1 MLDIDINLNLFK
13 VFYKVAQYKSY
24 SDASNKMMLSK
35 SAISNY
41 IRKLEEQLNTK
52 LFYRENNGVKLTKE
66 GEELFKYVEK
76 SIEMLETG
84 EKLLLQKNNLE
95 TGEISVATLSHIAEF
110 YLMPRIE
117 KIKKEHKCLNI
128 KLITAPTGEELLRLL
143 ENHKVDFIL
152 DSTKLDINNNQIMN
166 KKIKDIE
173 NIFISKEPIEIKKL
187 EDLEKYNFILGLEY
201 TSTSKRLV
209 RKLMENGIHIHSTLE
224 IDITELKISAVKR
237 GLGIGYVMKDSVQ
250 KELDNKELFEVKV
263 PMELP
268 KSILR
273 LSYLN
278 GQLGKLDKK
287 FIKEYLY

>member
-1 MLDIDINLNLFK
+1 MLDINMNLYK

-24 SDASNKMMLSK
+24 SDASDKMMISK

-41 IRKLEEQLNTK
+41 IKKLEEQLNTK
-52 LFYRENNGVKLTKE
+52 LFYRENSGVRLTKE

-76 SIEMLETG
+76 SMELIENG
-84 EKLLLQKNNLE
+84 EKNLLQKSNLE
-95 TGEISVATLSHIAEF
+95 TGEISVAALSHIAEF

-117 KIKKEHKCLNI
+117 KIKKEHKALNI
-128 KLITAPTGEELLRLL
+128 KLVTASTGEELLRLL

-152 DSTKLDINNNQIMN
+152 DSTKLDINNSQIVN
-166 KKIKDIE
+166 EKVKDIE
-173 NIFISKEPIEIKKL
+173 NIFISKDPIQIKKL
-187 EDLEKYNFILGLEY
+187 KDLEKYDFILGLEY

-209 RKLMENGIHIHSTLE
+209 RKLKENGVHINSTLE

-237 GLGIGYVMKDSVQ
+237 NLGIGYVMKDSVQ
-250 KELDNKELFEVKV
+250 KELNNKELYEVKV

-268 KSILR
+268 KSELR
-273 LSYLN
+273 LRYLN

-287 FIKEYLY
+287 FIKDYLLV

>member
-1 MLDIDINLNLFK
+1 MLDINMNLYK

-41 IRKLEEQLNTK
+41 IKKLEEQLNTK
-52 LFYRENNGVKLTKE
+52 LFYRENSGVKLTKD
-66 GEELFKYVEK
+66 GEALFKYVEK
-76 SIEMLETG
+76 SMELIENG
-84 EKLLLQKNNLE
+84 EKLLLQKSNLE
-95 TGEISVATLSHIAEF
+95 TGKISVAALSHIAEF

-117 KIKKEHKCLNI
+117 KIKKEHKGLNI
-128 KLITAPTGEELLRLL
+128 KLITASTGEELLRLL

-152 DSTKLDINNNQIMN
+152 DTTKLDVNNNQIIN
-166 KKIKDIE
+166 EKIKDIE
-173 NIFISKEPIEIKKL
+173 NIFIAKEAIKIKGL
-187 EDLEKYNFILGLEY
+187 KDLENYDFILGLEY

-209 RKLMENGIHIHSTLE
+209 RKLRENGVHIHSTLE

-250 KELDNKELFEVKV
+250 KELNNKELYEVKV

-268 KSILR
+268 KSTLR

-287 FIKEYLY
+287 FIKDYLLV

>member
-1 MLDIDINLNLFK
+1 MLDINMNLYK

-24 SDASNKMMLSK
+24 SDASDKMMISK

-41 IRKLEEQLNTK
+41 IKKLEEQLNTK

-66 GEELFKYVEK
+66 GEELYKYVEK
-76 SIEMLETG
+76 SMEMIEAG
-84 EKLLLQKNNLE
+84 EKTLLQKNNLE
-95 TGEISVATLSHIAEF
+95 TGEISVAALSHIAEF

-117 KIKKEHKCLNI
+117 KIKKKHKGLNI
-128 KLITAPTGEELLRLL
+128 KLITASTGEELLRLL

-152 DSTKLDINNNQIMN
+152 DSTKLDINNSQIVN
-166 KKIKDIE
+166 EKVKDIE
-173 NIFISKEPIEIKKL
+173 NIFISKDPIQIKKL
-187 EDLEKYNFILGLEY
+187 KDLEKYDFILGLEY

-209 RKLMENGIHIHSTLE
+209 RKLKENGVHINSTLE

-237 GLGIGYVMKDSVQ
+237 NLGIGYVMKDSVQ
-250 KELDNKELFEVKV
+250 KELNNKELYEVKV

-268 KSILR
+268 KSELR
-273 LSYLN
+273 LRYLN

-287 FIKEYLY
+287 FIKDYLLV

>member
-1 MLDIDINLNLFK
+1 MLDINMNLYK

-24 SDASNKMMLSK
+24 SDASDKMSLSK
-35 SAISNY
+35 SAISTY
-41 IRKLEEQLNTK
+41 IKKLEEQLNIK
-52 LFYRENNGVKLTKE
+52 LFYRENNGIRLTKE
-66 GEELFKYVEK
+66 GEQLFKYVEK
-76 SIEMLETG
+76 SMEMIETG
-84 EKLLLQKNNLE
+84 EKMLLQKNNIE

-117 KIKKEHKCLNI
+117 KIKKEYKGLNI
-128 KLITAPTGEELLRLL
+128 KLITAPTGEELLKLL

-152 DSTKLDINNNQIMN
+152 DTTILDINNNQIVSER
-166 KKIKDIE
+166 IKDIE
-173 NIFISKEPIEIKKL
+173 NIFISNKPIKIKQLK
-187 EDLEKYNFILGLEY
+187 DLENYDFILGLEY

-209 RKLMENGIHIHSTLE
+209 RKLKENGIHIHSTFE
-224 IDITELKISAVKR
+224 IDITELKISAVKK

-250 KELDNKELFEVKV
+250 KELNNNELYEVKV

-268 KSILR
+268 KSTLR

>member
-1 MLDIDINLNLFK
+1 MLDINMNLYK

-24 SDASNKMMLSK
+24 SDASDKMMLSK

-41 IRKLEEQLNTK
+41 IKKLEEQLNTK
-52 LFYRENNGVKLTKE
+52 LFYRENSGVRLTKE

-76 SIEMLETG
+76 SMELIENG
-84 EKLLLQKNNLE
+84 EKLLLQKSNLE
-95 TGEISVATLSHIAEF
+95 TGEISVAALSHIAEF

-117 KIKKEHKCLNI
+117 KIKKEHKGLNI
-128 KLITAPTGEELLRLL
+128 KLITASTGEELLRLL

-152 DSTKLDINNNQIMN
+152 DSTKLDINNSQIVN
-166 KKIKDIE
+166 EKVKDIE
-173 NIFISKEPIEIKKL
+173 NIFISKDPIQIKKL
-187 EDLEKYNFILGLEY
+187 KDLEKYDFILGLEY

-209 RKLMENGIHIHSTLE
+209 RKLKENGVHINSTLE

-237 GLGIGYVMKDSVQ
+237 NLGIGYVMKDSVQ
-250 KELDNKELFEVKV
+250 KELNNKELYEVKV

-268 KSILR
+268 KSELR
-273 LSYLN
+273 LRYLN

-287 FIKEYLY
+287 FIKDYLLV

>member
-1 MLDIDINLNLFK
+1 MLDINMNLYK

-24 SDASNKMMLSK
+24 SDASDKMMLSK

-41 IRKLEEQLNTK
+41 IKKLEEQLNTK
-52 LFYRENNGVKLTKE
+52 LFYRENSGVRLTKE

-76 SIEMLETG
+76 SMELIENG
-84 EKLLLQKNNLE
+84 EKNLLQKSNLE
-95 TGEISVATLSHIAEF
+95 TGEISVAALSHIAEF

-117 KIKKEHKCLNI
+117 KIKKEHKALNI
-128 KLITAPTGEELLRLL
+128 KLVTASTGEELLRLL

-152 DSTKLDINNNQIMN
+152 DSTKLDINNSQIVN
-166 KKIKDIE
+166 EKVKDIE
-173 NIFISKEPIEIKKL
+173 NIFISKDPIQIKKL
-187 EDLEKYNFILGLEY
+187 KDLEKYDFILGLEY

-209 RKLMENGIHIHSTLE
+209 RKLKENGVHIKSTLE

-250 KELDNKELFEVKV
+250 QELNNKELYEVKV
-263 PMELP
+263 PMELS
-268 KSILR
+268 KSTLR
-273 LSYLN
+273 LSFLN

-287 FIKEYLY
+287 FIKDYLLV

>member
-1 MLDIDINLNLFK
+1 MLDINMNLYK

-24 SDASNKMMLSK
+24 SDASDKMMISK

-41 IRKLEEQLNTK
+41 IKKLEEQLNTK

-66 GEELFKYVEK
+66 GEELYKYVEK
-76 SIEMLETG
+76 SMEMIEAG
-84 EKLLLQKNNLE
+84 EKTLLQKNNLE
-95 TGEISVATLSHIAEF
+95 TGEISVAALSHIAEF

-117 KIKKEHKCLNI
+117 KIKKKHKGLNI
-128 KLITAPTGEELLRLL
+128 KLITASTGEELLRLL

-152 DSTKLDINNNQIMN
+152 DSTKLDINNSQIVN
-166 KKIKDIE
+166 EKVKDIE
-173 NIFISKEPIEIKKL
+173 NIFISKDTIQIKKL
-187 EDLEKYNFILGLEY
+187 KDLEKYDFILGLEY

-209 RKLMENGIHIHSTLE
+209 RKLKENGVHIKSTLE

-250 KELDNKELFEVKV
+250 QELNNKELYEVKV
-263 PMELP
+263 PMELS
-268 KSILR
+268 KSTLR
-273 LSYLN
+273 LSFLN

-287 FIKEYLY
+287 FIKDYLLV

>member
-1 MLDIDINLNLFK
+1 MLDINMNLYK

-24 SDASNKMMLSK
+24 SDASDKMMISK

-41 IRKLEEQLNTK
+41 IKKLEEQLNTK

-66 GEELFKYVEK
+66 GEELYKYVEK
-76 SIEMLETG
+76 SMEMIEAG
-84 EKLLLQKNNLE
+84 EKTLLQKNNLE
-95 TGEISVATLSHIAEF
+95 TGEISVAALSHIAEF

-117 KIKKEHKCLNI
+117 KIKKKHKGLNI
-128 KLITAPTGEELLRLL
+128 KLITASTGEELLRLL

-152 DSTKLDINNNQIMN
+152 DSTKLDINNSQIVN
-166 KKIKDIE
+166 KKVKDIE
-173 NIFISKEPIEIKKL
+173 NIFIAKDPIQIKKL
-187 EDLEKYNFILGLEY
+187 KDLEKYDFILGLEY

-209 RKLMENGIHIHSTLE
+209 RKLKENGVHIKSTLE

-250 KELDNKELFEVKV
+250 QELNNKELYEVKV
-263 PMELP
+263 PMELS
-268 KSILR
+268 KSTLR
-273 LSYLN
+273 LSFLN

-287 FIKEYLY
+287 FIKDYLLV

>member
-1 MLDIDINLNLFK
+1 MLDINMNLYK

-24 SDASNKMMLSK
+24 SDASDKMMLSK

-41 IRKLEEQLNTK
+41 IKKLEEQLNTK
-52 LFYRENNGVKLTKE
+52 LFYRENSGVRLTKE

-76 SIEMLETG
+76 SMELIENG
-84 EKLLLQKNNLE
+84 EKNLLQKSNLE
-95 TGEISVATLSHIAEF
+95 TGEISVAALSHIAEF

-117 KIKKEHKCLNI
+117 KIKKEHKALNI
-128 KLITAPTGEELLRLL
+128 KLVTASTGEELLRLL

-152 DSTKLDINNNQIMN
+152 DSTKLDINNSQIVN
-166 KKIKDIE
+166 EKVKDIE
-173 NIFISKEPIEIKKL
+173 NIFISKDPIQIKKL
-187 EDLEKYNFILGLEY
+187 KDLEKYDFILGLEY

-209 RKLMENGIHIHSTLE
+209 RKLKENGVHINSTLE

-237 GLGIGYVMKDSVQ
+237 NLGIGYVMKDSVQ
-250 KELDNKELFEVKV
+250 KELNNKELYEVKV

-268 KSILR
+268 KSELR
-273 LSYLN
+273 LRYLN

-287 FIKEYLY
+287 FIKDYLLV

>member
-1 MLDIDINLNLFK
+1 MLDINMNLYK
-13 VFYKVAQYKSY
+13 IFYNVAQYKSY
-24 SDASNKMMLSK
+24 SDASDKMMISK

-41 IRKLEEQLNTK
+41 IKKLEDQLNTK
-52 LFYRENNGVKLTKE
+52 LFYRENSGVRLTKE

-76 SIEMLETG
+76 SMELIEDG
-84 EKLLLQKNNLE
+84 EKNLLQKNDLE
-95 TGEISVATLSHIAEF
+95 TGEISIGSLSHIAEF

-117 KIKKEHKCLNI
+117 KIKKEHKGLNI
-128 KLITAPTGEELLRLL
+128 KLITASTGEGLLKLL

-152 DSTKLDINNNQIMN
+152 DSTKLDINNNQIIS
-166 KKIKDIE
+166 KKIKEIE
-173 NIFISKEPIEIKKL
+173 NIFISKEPIRISNLKN
-187 EDLEKYNFILGLEY
+187 LEKYDFILGLEY
-201 TSTSKRLV
+201 TSTSKRLA
-209 RKLMENGIHIHSTLE
+209 RKLKENGVHIHSTLE

-250 KELDNKELFEVKV
+250 KELNNKELYEVKV

-268 KSILR
+268 KSTLR

-287 FIKEYLY
+287 LIKDYLLI

>member
-1 MLDIDINLNLFK
+1 MLDINMNLYK
-13 VFYKVAQYKSY
+13 VFYQVAQYKSY

-41 IRKLEEQLNTK
+41 IKKLEEQLNTK

-76 SIEMLETG
+76 SIEMLEAG
-84 EKLLLQKNNLE
+84 EKLLLEKNNLE

-117 KIKKEHKCLNI
+117 KIKKEHEGLNI

-173 NIFISKEPIEIKKL
+173 NIFISKKPIQIKELK
-187 EDLEKYNFILGLEY
+187 DLEKYNFILGLEY

-209 RKLMENGIHIHSTLE
+209 RKLMANGIHIHSTLE

-287 FIKEYLY
+287 FIKDYLLN

>member
-1 MLDIDINLNLFK
+1 MLDINMNLYK

-24 SDASNKMMLSK
+24 SDASDKMMISK

-41 IRKLEEQLNTK
+41 IKKLEEQLNTK

-66 GEELFKYVEK
+66 GEELYKYVEK
-76 SIEMLETG
+76 SMEMIEAG
-84 EKLLLQKNNLE
+84 EKTLLQKNNLE
-95 TGEISVATLSHIAEF
+95 TGEISVAALSHIAEF

-117 KIKKEHKCLNI
+117 KIKKKHKGLNI
-128 KLITAPTGEELLRLL
+128 KLITASTGEELLRLL

-152 DSTKLDINNNQIMN
+152 DSTKLDINNSQIVN
-166 KKIKDIE
+166 EKVKDIE
-173 NIFISKEPIEIKKL
+173 NIFISKDPIQIKKL
-187 EDLEKYNFILGLEY
+187 KDLEKYDFILGLEY

-209 RKLMENGIHIHSTLE
+209 RKLKENGVHIKSTLE

-250 KELDNKELFEVKV
+250 QELNNKELYEVKV
-263 PMELP
+263 PMELS
-268 KSILR
+268 KSTLR
-273 LSYLN
+273 LSFLN

-287 FIKEYLY
+287 FIKDYLLV

>member
-1 MLDIDINLNLFK
+1 MLDINMNLYK

-24 SDASNKMMLSK
+24 SDASDKMMLSK

-41 IRKLEEQLNTK
+41 IKKLEEQLNTK
-52 LFYRENNGVKLTKE
+52 LFYRENSGVRLTKE

-76 SIEMLETG
+76 SMELIENG
-84 EKLLLQKNNLE
+84 EKILLQKSNLE
-95 TGEISVATLSHIAEF
+95 TGEISVAALSHIAEF

-117 KIKKEHKCLNI
+117 KIKKEHKGLNI
-128 KLITAPTGEELLRLL
+128 KLVTASTGEELLRLL

-152 DSTKLDINNNQIMN
+152 DSTKLDINNSQIVN
-166 KKIKDIE
+166 EKVKDIE
-173 NIFISKEPIEIKKL
+173 NIFISKDPIQIKKL
-187 EDLEKYNFILGLEY
+187 KDLEKYDFILGLEY

-209 RKLMENGIHIHSTLE
+209 RKLKENGVHINSTLE

-237 GLGIGYVMKDSVQ
+237 NLGIGYVMKDSVQ
-250 KELDNKELFEVKV
+250 KELNNKELYEVKV

-268 KSILR
+268 KSELR
-273 LSYLN
+273 LRYLN

-287 FIKEYLY
+287 FIKDYLLV

>member
-1 MLDIDINLNLFK
+1 MLDINMNLYK

-41 IRKLEEQLNTK
+41 IKKLEEQLNTK

-76 SIEMLETG
+76 SIEMLEAG
-84 EKLLLQKNNLE
+84 EKLLLEKNNLE

-117 KIKKEHKCLNI
+117 KIKKEHEGLNI

-152 DSTKLDINNNQIMN
+152 DSTKLDINNNQIIN

-173 NIFISKEPIEIKKL
+173 NIFISKKPIQIKELK
-187 EDLEKYNFILGLEY
+187 DLEKYNFILGLEY

-287 FIKEYLY
+287 FIKDYLLN

>member
-1 MLDIDINLNLFK
+1 MLDINMNLYK

-24 SDASNKMMLSK
+24 SDASDKMMLSK

-41 IRKLEEQLNTK
+41 IKKLEEQLNTK
-52 LFYRENNGVKLTKE
+52 LFYRENSGVRLTKE

-76 SIEMLETG
+76 SMELIENG
-84 EKLLLQKNNLE
+84 EKNLLQKSNLE
-95 TGEISVATLSHIAEF
+95 TGEISVAALSHIAEF

-117 KIKKEHKCLNI
+117 KIKKEHKALNI
-128 KLITAPTGEELLRLL
+128 KLVTASTGEELLRLL

-152 DSTKLDINNNQIMN
+152 DSTKLDINNSQIVN
-166 KKIKDIE
+166 EKVKDIE
-173 NIFISKEPIEIKKL
+173 NIFISKDPIQIKKL
-187 EDLEKYNFILGLEY
+187 KDLEKYDFILGLEY

-209 RKLMENGIHIHSTLE
+209 RKLKENGVHIKSTLE

-237 GLGIGYVMKDSVQ
+237 NLGIGYVMKDSVQ
-250 KELDNKELFEVKV
+250 KELNNKELYEVKV

-268 KSILR
+268 KSELR
-273 LSYLN
+273 LRYLN

-287 FIKEYLY
+287 FIKDYLLV

>member
-1 MLDIDINLNLFK
+1 MLDINLNLFK

-117 KIKKEHKCLNI
+117 KIKKEHEGLNI

-173 NIFISKEPIEIKKL
+173 NIFISKEPIQVKELK
-187 EDLEKYNFILGLEY
+187 DLEKYNFILGLEY

-250 KELDNKELFEVKV
+250 KELDNKELFEVKI

-287 FIKEYLY
+287 FIKDYLVN

>member
-1 MLDIDINLNLFK
+1 MLDINMNLYK
-13 VFYKVAQYKSY
+13 VFYQVAQYKSY
-24 SDASNKMMLSK
+24 SDASIKMMLSK

-41 IRKLEEQLNTK
+41 IKKLEEQLNTK

-76 SIEMLETG
+76 SIEMLEAG
-84 EKLLLQKNNLE
+84 EKLLLEKNNLE

-117 KIKKEHKCLNI
+117 KIKKEHEGLNI

-173 NIFISKEPIEIKKL
+173 NIFISKKPIQIKELK
-187 EDLEKYNFILGLEY
+187 DLEKYNFILGLEY

-209 RKLMENGIHIHSTLE
+209 RKLMANGIHIHSTLE

-287 FIKEYLY
+287 FIKDYLLN